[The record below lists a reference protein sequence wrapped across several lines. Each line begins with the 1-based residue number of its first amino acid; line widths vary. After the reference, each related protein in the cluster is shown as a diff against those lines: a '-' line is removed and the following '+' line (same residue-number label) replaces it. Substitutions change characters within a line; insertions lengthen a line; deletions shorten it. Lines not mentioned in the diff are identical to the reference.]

1 MGLFNKLS
9 EPIFLKENSEAEKQ
23 LEKLKELETLLNE
36 EGRAIL
42 KQDIKCLEYGI
53 IGEKNI
59 AFELKNSHM
68 PMYILHDVYLEYED
82 FSAQIDYLVFTK
94 KLCFVI
100 ECKNLY
106 GNIEIN
112 NSGDFIRT
120 LEFGVKRKKEGI
132 YSPITQ
138 NQRHLELMKKIK
150 LEQKSNVLTKFMVEK
165 SFENINKSV
174 VVLANPKT
182 VLNAKFA
189 KKEIKDKVIR
199 ADQLVKYIKEMNDA
213 SKEATTSDDKM
224 LSWAKSYLDLHKDVE
239 RDYTAKYEQY
249 KLDKYISSIE
259 NTKIKKN
266 KEPED
271 IDHSKEGKELKEIEE
286 NKKIKK
292 CEEFKKT
299 ETSEKSTKSQDVI
312 IEDTEIFKELKVYR
326 LNKSRTEKVKPYFIY
341 NDSQL
346 KDLISKMPQNK
357 EELKLVAGFGEVKTN
372 KYGEE
377 ILAIINKYEC
387 IK

>member
-9 EPIFLKENSEAEKQ
+9 EPIFLKENSDAEKQ

-36 EGRAIL
+36 EGKAVL

-150 LEQKSNVLTKFMVEK
+150 SEQKSNILTKFMVEK
-165 SFENINKSV
+165 SFENIHKSV

-224 LSWAKSYLDLHKDVE
+224 LSWVKSYLDLHKDVE

-249 KLDKYISSIE
+249 KLDKYISPIE

-266 KEPED
+266 KELEH
-271 IDHSKEGKELKEIEE
+271 IDQSKEGKELKEIEE

-299 ETSEKSTKSQDVI
+299 ETSEESTKSQDVI

-326 LNKSRTEKVKPYFIY
+326 LNKSRTEKVKPYLIY

-377 ILAIINKYEC
+377 ILAIINKYEYV
-387 IK
+387 K